1 MIPVKLEPSP
11 SNEVAVTTPTIFA
24 PPARTLRP
32 ALAVAIPIEST
43 FFTSSYVKTPP
54 TVTFPLNVPVAALSP
69 LIVILG
75 VPVNPCALVA
85 RVEVAA
91 FPVMSSLA
99 VINQAPFVS

>member
-43 FFTSSYVKTPP
+43 FLTSSYVKTPP
-54 TVTFPLNVPVAALSP
+54 TVTFPEKFAVVPVIPPEKVVTPAMLTLSK
-69 LIVILG
+69 
-75 VPVNPCALVA
+75 
-85 RVEVAA
+85 
-91 FPVMSSLA
+91 
-99 VINQAPFVS
+99 FV

>member
-43 FFTSSYVKTPP
+43 FLTSSYVKTPP
-54 TVTFPLNVPVAALSP
+54 TVTFPEKFAV
-69 LIVILG
+69 
-75 VPVNPCALVA
+75 VPVNA
-85 RVEVAA
+85 
-91 FPVMSSLA
+91 PVKFA
-99 VINQAPFVS
+99 VDPLIPPEKVVTPAMLTLSKFV